1 MSSSD
6 GVEKLRVY
14 LAQTRKQAELSIDTL
29 TQQVNFLSIENE
41 EQKEIIEN
49 LKREKKELKDIS
61 ETLKRENSKK
71 WKFQGKNKLYNIGNL
86 F

>member
-1 MSSSD
+1 M
-6 GVEKLRVY
+6 
-14 LAQTRKQAELSIDTL
+14 AQTRKQAELSIDTL
-29 TQQVNFLSIENE
+29 TQQVNCLSIENE
-41 EQKEIIEN
+41 ELKEIVEN

-71 WKFQGKNKLYNIGNL
+71 WKFQGILKFFNIQ